1 MRFGIPLEAYKIK
14 LGEISNLDEAIIS
27 FEKHMEEVLK
37 ERIGNSVKVKAY
49 VLEEGQ
55 NIVLLPILVAG
66 ATE

>member
-1 MRFGIPLEAYKIK
+1 MGVGIPLEAYKIRV
-14 LGEISNLDEAIIS
+14 EPSNLDEAIVS

-37 ERIGNSVKVKAY
+37 ERVGNSVKVKAY